1 MLPSIFDAFRTVTG
15 CSYPW
20 WLKFIVVSQIISN
33 STLTENL
40 LHKRGVYVLL
50 SFENFNHKS
59 LQVLCVNT
67 NCVIFF

>member
-1 MLPSIFDAFRTVTG
+1 MLPSIFAGFRTETG

-20 WLKFIVVSQIISN
+20 WQKFIIVSQIISN

-40 LHKRGVYVLL
+40 LHKGGVYVLL
-50 SFENFNHKS
+50 SFEHFNHKS

-67 NCVIFF
+67 NRVIFF